1 MPRVSITHSHN
12 ASAGA
17 IGALA
22 LTRLAP
28 DHVLTAVRDGSGNLK
43 VIAWKVGSDGSLTR
57 QGDASAGGISL
68 VAMTDWPAGPGV
80 VTAVRTASGTLK
92 VIAWAL
98 HSDGTVHRR
107 GDADAGAVKELSIS
121 SPSGFD
127 GVVTAVVN
135 GSGELEVIAW
145 KLAAD
150 GTFQRLTTGTGGKCS
165 DLAVTALSKAGGSA
179 RVAVG
184 LRTESGDLKVIV
196 WKVGSTVARLD
207 EKTAGAVT
215 EVAITARSTPNAD
228 VLTATRGADGDLD
241 VIGWS
246 VADDGT
252 LTRGAKATGGAATG
266 LSVTTWKPDIHTYVV
281 TGVRAGDGDLKLIV
295 WRNGADLARHGE
307 ITGVAVSNVKITGWD
322 GGVVTAGQDSAGN
335 LRLDSWALQPAGMRL
350 LRAEWP
356 LPQPTAASVSPA
368 VSEELAKFLG
378 KKKATRAR
386 LLAYGEKFADAA
398 PPRVEEGTGYG

>member
-1 MPRVSITHSHN
+1 MPRVTITHRHN

-22 LTRLAP
+22 LTRLTP
-28 DHVLTAVRDGSGNLK
+28 DHVFTAVRDGSGNLK

-57 QGDASAGGISL
+57 QGDASAGGVSQ

-107 GDADAGAVKELSIS
+107 GDADAGAVTELSIS
-121 SPSGFD
+121 SPNGFD
-127 GVVTAVVN
+127 GVVTPVVN

-145 KLAAD
+145 SLD
-150 GTFQRLTTGTGGKCS
+150 SNGNLQRVATGTGGKCS
-165 DLAVTALSKAGGSA
+165 HVAVTALSKAAGSA

-184 LRTESGDLKVIV
+184 LRTESGDLKIIV
-196 WKVGSTVARLD
+196 WKVGTTVARLD
-207 EKTAGAVT
+207 EASAGAVT

-228 VLTATRGADGDLD
+228 VITATRGADGDLD

-252 LTRGAKATGGAATG
+252 LARGAKATGGAATG

-281 TGVRAGDGDLKLIV
+281 SGLRAADGDLKLIV

-307 ITGVAVSNVKITGWD
+307 ITGVALADVKITGWD
-322 GGVVTAGQDSAGN
+322 DGVVTAGTDSTGN
-335 LRLDSWALQPAGMRL
+335 LRLDTWSLQPAGIWL

-356 LPQPTAASVSPA
+356 PQQPSAAVSPQ

-386 LLAYGEKFADAA
+386 LLAYGEAFADA
-398 PPRVEEGTGYG
+398 PPPHLEEGTGNG

>member
-1 MPRVSITHSHN
+1 MPRVTVDHRHN

-22 LTRLAP
+22 LTRIAP
-28 DHVLTAVRDGSGNLK
+28 DRVITAVRDGSGNLK
-43 VIAWKVGSDGSLTR
+43 VIAWQVGSDGSLTR
-57 QGDASAGGISL
+57 RGDASAGAVSDIA
-68 VAMTDWPAGPGV
+68 VTDWPEGPGV

-92 VIAWAL
+92 VIAWTVQA
-98 HSDGTVHRR
+98 DGAVHRR

-121 SPSGFD
+121 SPSGFN
-127 GVVTAVVN
+127 GVVTPVVN

-145 KLAAD
+145 SLTSS
-150 GTFQRLTTGTGGKCS
+150 GNLQRLATGAAGKCS
-165 DLAVTALSKAGGSA
+165 HIAVTALSKAAGSA

-184 LRTESGDLKVIV
+184 LRTDSGNLKVIV
-196 WKVGSTVARLD
+196 WKVGATVGRLS
-207 EKTAGAVT
+207 EATAGAVT

-228 VLTATRGADGDLD
+228 VITATRGADGELD

-266 LSVTTWKPDIHTYVV
+266 LSVVTWKPDIHTYAVA
-281 TGVRAGDGDLKLIV
+281 GLRAGDGDLKVIV

-307 ITGVAVSNVKITGWD
+307 ATGVALSDVKITGWD
-322 GGVVTAGQDSAGN
+322 AGVLTAGRDSAGN
-335 LRLDSWALQPAGMRL
+335 LRLDTWGLQPAGIRL

-356 LPQPTAASVSPA
+356 VQQPTASISPTVSD
-368 VSEELAKFLG
+368 ELAKFLS
-378 KKKATRAR
+378 KKKATKAR
-386 LLAYGEKFADAA
+386 LQAYGEQFADIST
-398 PPRVEEGTGYG
+398 PHLKGDQGNG